1 MRKRPKMPVRCPRGI
16 TSTVK
21 RNDEEVKTNKDGL
34 WITVR
39 SLDIARA
46 DEAEEERRGTD
57 PLFGLVPLSSSSP

>member
-1 MRKRPKMPVRCPRGI
+1 MRKWPKMPVKSPRGI

-21 RNDEEVKTNKDGL
+21 RNDGEVKANEGL